1 MADIR
6 IAPGPLVIASHNE
19 GKVREIRELLAPFGF
34 DVKSAGEL
42 GLDDP
47 EETGTTFEENAVLK
61 AEAACRA
68 SSLPALADDSGLSVD
83 ALGGDPGIYSARWA
97 PVGDDGKRDFAMAMR
112 NVEEKLQASGA
123 VNAQD
128 RGAQFVC
135 VLALARPGMETV
147 TFTGIVRGT
156 MVWPPRGD
164 KGFGYDPAFLPEGHE
179 TTFGEMSAEEKHGWS
194 QGAGGGLSHRARAF
208 ALFAE
213 ACLLGSGSD
222 NPADE
227 PPTDR

>member
-6 IAPGPLVIASHNE
+6 IAPGALVIASHNA
-19 GKVREIRELLAPFGF
+19 GKVREIRELLEPFGF
-34 DVKSAGEL
+34 DVQSAAEL
-42 GLDDP
+42 DLDDP
-47 EETGTTFEENAVLK
+47 EETGKTFEENAVLK
-61 AEAACRA
+61 AETACRA
-68 SSLPALADDSGLSVD
+68 SGLPALADDSGLSVD
-83 ALGGDPGIYSARWA
+83 ALDGDPGIYSARWA

-123 VNAQD
+123 MNADD

-156 MVWPPRGD
+156 MVWPPRGE

-179 TTFGEMSAEEKHGWS
+179 RTFGEMSADEKHGWAH
-194 QGAGGGLSHRARAF
+194 GEGLSHRARAF
-208 ALFAE
+208 AKLAA
-213 ACLLGSGSD
+213 ACLPEKEGTS
-222 NPADE
+222 
-227 PPTDR
+227 

>member
-6 IAPGPLVIASHNE
+6 IEPGPLVIASHNE
-19 GKVREIRELLAPFGF
+19 GKAREIRELICPFGF

-47 EETGTTFEENAVLK
+47 EETGKTFEENAVLK
-61 AEAACRA
+61 AETACRA
-68 SSLPALADDSGLSVD
+68 CGLPALADDSGLSVD

-97 PVGDDGKRDFAMAMR
+97 PAGADGKRDFAMAMR

-123 VNAQD
+123 EN

-156 MVWPPRGD
+156 MVWPPRGE
-164 KGFGYDPAFLPEGHE
+164 KGFGYDPAFLPEGFE
-179 TTFGEMSAEEKHGWS
+179 RTFGEMNADEKHGWTH
-194 QGAGGGLSHRARAF
+194 GAGLSHRARAF
-208 ALFAE
+208 AKFAE
-213 ACLLGSGSD
+213 ACLSGKS
-222 NPADE
+222 
-227 PPTDR
+227 